1 MILLS
6 ASLGGVDSLTRLLE
20 LTAALLLAHPLGPG
34 WFSVG
39 SLLVM
44 RLGEDGE
51 TGSLKRPAVNN
62 EQTIK
67 VAKSRK
73 CHVT

>member
-1 MILLS
+1 M
-6 ASLGGVDSLTRLLE
+6 
-20 LTAALLLAHPLGPG
+20 
-34 WFSVG
+34 G

-44 RLGEDGE
+44 RLGEIGE
-51 TGSLKRPAVNN
+51 ICSLKHPAVNN

-73 CHVT
+73 CHMTRAGWSQ